1 MGSNLRIV
9 IAKPGLDGHD
19 RGAKVVARTLRD
31 AGHEVIYTG
40 LRRTA
45 KQIVETVR
53 DEDARFLGLSSLSGA
68 HNHLFPRVCELLIE
82 EGLSDVIVFGG
93 GIIPEDDRPA
103 LFSSGI
109 KAIFGPGTPTNEIL
123 EFIDTASSMDDVGV
137 GAKTDWHWQ
146 STAGGEILN
155 LELINDAING
165 DRRSLARTLSGI
177 ENGTLNIMEIQQNAD
192 IPNRIDSGNWK
203 SLAITGA
210 PGVGKSCLIDKLLSI
225 WAGSG
230 MKIALLAID
239 PSSPRTGGALLG
251 DRVRITSVDDDSLKE
266 NIYIRSIATRKSSGN
281 VPLIVADMVEF
292 LHMAGWERVVIE
304 TVGSGQSEVRCAAIA
319 DRIVVVE
326 GPARGDGVQAEKAG
340 LLELADAVIVNKSD
354 LKGAEK
360 HAEELLES
368 FELGL
373 GDVPPVMLTSAL
385 NETGISEAAD
395 ALLDLPDTGRSVRA
409 RWRERLLAHYERKIL
424 ESPDLEEI
432 LSLLAVGS
440 ISVDEAIN
448 TLVGR

>member
-1 MGSNLRIV
+1 MNL
-9 IAKPGLDGHD
+9 G
-19 RGAKVVARTLRD
+19 
-31 AGHEVIYTG
+31 
-40 LRRTA
+40 
-45 KQIVETVR
+45 
-53 DEDARFLGLSSLSGA
+53 
-68 HNHLFPRVCELLIE
+68 
-82 EGLSDVIVFGG
+82 
-93 GIIPEDDRPA
+93 
-103 LFSSGI
+103 
-109 KAIFGPGTPTNEIL
+109 
-123 EFIDTASSMDDVGV
+123 
-137 GAKTDWHWQ
+137 
-146 STAGGEILN
+146 
-155 LELINDAING
+155 LINDAING

-192 IPNRIDSGNWK
+192 IPHRIDSGNWK

-210 PGVGKSCLIDKLLSI
+210 PGVGKSCLIDKLLNI

-395 ALLDLPDTGRSVRA
+395 ALLDLPDTGRSVKA

-448 TLVGR
+448 TLGGQ

>member
-1 MGSNLRIV
+1 M
-9 IAKPGLDGHD
+9 D
-19 RGAKVVARTLRD
+19 
-31 AGHEVIYTG
+31 
-40 LRRTA
+40 
-45 KQIVETVR
+45 
-53 DEDARFLGLSSLSGA
+53 LG
-68 HNHLFPRVCELLIE
+68 
-82 EGLSDVIVFGG
+82 
-93 GIIPEDDRPA
+93 
-103 LFSSGI
+103 
-109 KAIFGPGTPTNEIL
+109 
-123 EFIDTASSMDDVGV
+123 
-137 GAKTDWHWQ
+137 Q
-146 STAGGEILN
+146 
-155 LELINDAING
+155 INDAING
-165 DRRSLARTLSGI
+165 DRRSLARTLSAI
-177 ENGTLNIMEIQQNAD
+177 ENGSININDVKQNVKITNKLQA
-192 IPNRIDSGNWK
+192 PNWQ

-230 MKIALLAID
+230 LKIALLAID

-251 DRVRITSVDDDSLKE
+251 DRVRITSVDDESLKD

-281 VPLIVADMVEF
+281 VPLIVADMVDF

-354 LKGAEK
+354 LSGAEK

-373 GDVPPVMLTSAL
+373 GDAPPVMLTSAL
-385 NETGISEAAD
+385 NESGVAEAASV
-395 ALLDLPDTGRSVRA
+395 LLDLPDSGRSVRA

-424 ESPDLEEI
+424 ESPKLDDI
-432 LSLLAVGS
+432 LSSLAIGS
-440 ISVDEAIN
+440 ISIDDALN
-448 TLVGR
+448 TLGGR

>member
-1 MGSNLRIV
+1 MN
-9 IAKPGLDGHD
+9 
-19 RGAKVVARTLRD
+19 
-31 AGHEVIYTG
+31 
-40 LRRTA
+40 
-45 KQIVETVR
+45 
-53 DEDARFLGLSSLSGA
+53 LGLIS
-68 HNHLFPRVCELLIE
+68 
-82 EGLSDVIVFGG
+82 
-93 GIIPEDDRPA
+93 
-103 LFSSGI
+103 
-109 KAIFGPGTPTNEIL
+109 
-123 EFIDTASSMDDVGV
+123 
-137 GAKTDWHWQ
+137 
-146 STAGGEILN
+146 
-155 LELINDAING
+155 DAING

-192 IPNRIDSGNWK
+192 IPHRIDTGNWK

-230 MKIALLAID
+230 IKIALLAID

-448 TLVGR
+448 TLGGQQNE

>member
-1 MGSNLRIV
+1 MNL
-9 IAKPGLDGHD
+9 G
-19 RGAKVVARTLRD
+19 
-31 AGHEVIYTG
+31 
-40 LRRTA
+40 
-45 KQIVETVR
+45 
-53 DEDARFLGLSSLSGA
+53 
-68 HNHLFPRVCELLIE
+68 
-82 EGLSDVIVFGG
+82 
-93 GIIPEDDRPA
+93 
-103 LFSSGI
+103 
-109 KAIFGPGTPTNEIL
+109 
-123 EFIDTASSMDDVGV
+123 
-137 GAKTDWHWQ
+137 
-146 STAGGEILN
+146 
-155 LELINDAING
+155 LINDAING

-192 IPNRIDSGNWK
+192 IPHRIDSGNWK

-230 MKIALLAID
+230 IKIALLAID

-266 NIYIRSIATRKSSGN
+266 NIYIRSIATRRSSGN

-448 TLVGR
+448 TLGGQ

>member
-1 MGSNLRIV
+1 MNL
-9 IAKPGLDGHD
+9 G
-19 RGAKVVARTLRD
+19 
-31 AGHEVIYTG
+31 
-40 LRRTA
+40 
-45 KQIVETVR
+45 
-53 DEDARFLGLSSLSGA
+53 
-68 HNHLFPRVCELLIE
+68 
-82 EGLSDVIVFGG
+82 
-93 GIIPEDDRPA
+93 
-103 LFSSGI
+103 
-109 KAIFGPGTPTNEIL
+109 
-123 EFIDTASSMDDVGV
+123 
-137 GAKTDWHWQ
+137 
-146 STAGGEILN
+146 
-155 LELINDAING
+155 LINDAING

-192 IPNRIDSGNWK
+192 IPHRIDTGNWK

-210 PGVGKSCLIDKLLSI
+210 PGVGKSCLIDKLLNI

-448 TLVGR
+448 TLGGQ

>member
-1 MGSNLRIV
+1 MNL
-9 IAKPGLDGHD
+9 G
-19 RGAKVVARTLRD
+19 
-31 AGHEVIYTG
+31 
-40 LRRTA
+40 
-45 KQIVETVR
+45 
-53 DEDARFLGLSSLSGA
+53 
-68 HNHLFPRVCELLIE
+68 
-82 EGLSDVIVFGG
+82 
-93 GIIPEDDRPA
+93 
-103 LFSSGI
+103 
-109 KAIFGPGTPTNEIL
+109 
-123 EFIDTASSMDDVGV
+123 
-137 GAKTDWHWQ
+137 
-146 STAGGEILN
+146 
-155 LELINDAING
+155 LINDAING

-192 IPNRIDSGNWK
+192 IPHRIDMENWK

-230 MKIALLAID
+230 IKIALLAID

-448 TLVGR
+448 TLGGK

>member
-1 MGSNLRIV
+1 MNL
-9 IAKPGLDGHD
+9 G
-19 RGAKVVARTLRD
+19 
-31 AGHEVIYTG
+31 
-40 LRRTA
+40 
-45 KQIVETVR
+45 
-53 DEDARFLGLSSLSGA
+53 
-68 HNHLFPRVCELLIE
+68 
-82 EGLSDVIVFGG
+82 
-93 GIIPEDDRPA
+93 
-103 LFSSGI
+103 
-109 KAIFGPGTPTNEIL
+109 
-123 EFIDTASSMDDVGV
+123 
-137 GAKTDWHWQ
+137 
-146 STAGGEILN
+146 
-155 LELINDAING
+155 LINDAING

-192 IPNRIDSGNWK
+192 IPHRIDTGNWK

-210 PGVGKSCLIDKLLSI
+210 PGVGKSCLIDKLLNI

-251 DRVRITSVDDDSLKE
+251 DRVRISSVDDDSLKE

-448 TLVGR
+448 TLGGQ

>member
-1 MGSNLRIV
+1 MNL
-9 IAKPGLDGHD
+9 G
-19 RGAKVVARTLRD
+19 
-31 AGHEVIYTG
+31 
-40 LRRTA
+40 
-45 KQIVETVR
+45 
-53 DEDARFLGLSSLSGA
+53 
-68 HNHLFPRVCELLIE
+68 
-82 EGLSDVIVFGG
+82 
-93 GIIPEDDRPA
+93 
-103 LFSSGI
+103 
-109 KAIFGPGTPTNEIL
+109 
-123 EFIDTASSMDDVGV
+123 
-137 GAKTDWHWQ
+137 
-146 STAGGEILN
+146 
-155 LELINDAING
+155 LINDAING

-192 IPNRIDSGNWK
+192 IPHRIDTGNWK

-210 PGVGKSCLIDKLLSI
+210 PGVGKSCLIDKLLNI

-440 ISVDEAIN
+440 ISVDEAII
-448 TLVGR
+448 TLGGQ

>member
-1 MGSNLRIV
+1 
-9 IAKPGLDGHD
+9 LD
-19 RGAKVVARTLRD
+19 
-31 AGHEVIYTG
+31 
-40 LRRTA
+40 
-45 KQIVETVR
+45 
-53 DEDARFLGLSSLSGA
+53 LG
-68 HNHLFPRVCELLIE
+68 
-82 EGLSDVIVFGG
+82 
-93 GIIPEDDRPA
+93 
-103 LFSSGI
+103 
-109 KAIFGPGTPTNEIL
+109 
-123 EFIDTASSMDDVGV
+123 
-137 GAKTDWHWQ
+137 Q
-146 STAGGEILN
+146 
-155 LELINDAING
+155 INDAING
-165 DRRSLARTLSGI
+165 DRRSLARTLSAI
-177 ENGTLNIMEIQQNAD
+177 ENGSININDVKQNVN
-192 IPNRIDSGNWK
+192 ITNKLQPPNWQ

-230 MKIALLAID
+230 LKIALLAID

-251 DRVRITSVDDDSLKE
+251 DRVRITSVDDESLKD

-281 VPLIVADMVEF
+281 VPLIVADMVDF

-354 LKGAEK
+354 LSGAEK

-373 GDVPPVMLTSAL
+373 GDAPPVMLTSAL
-385 NETGISEAAD
+385 NENGVAEAASV
-395 ALLDLPDTGRSVRA
+395 LLDLPDSGRSVRA

-424 ESPDLEEI
+424 ESPKLDDI
-432 LSLLAVGS
+432 LSSLAIGS
-440 ISVDEAIN
+440 ISIDEALS
-448 TLVGR
+448 TLGGQ

>member
-1 MGSNLRIV
+1 
-9 IAKPGLDGHD
+9 LD
-19 RGAKVVARTLRD
+19 
-31 AGHEVIYTG
+31 
-40 LRRTA
+40 
-45 KQIVETVR
+45 
-53 DEDARFLGLSSLSGA
+53 LS
-68 HNHLFPRVCELLIE
+68 
-82 EGLSDVIVFGG
+82 
-93 GIIPEDDRPA
+93 
-103 LFSSGI
+103 
-109 KAIFGPGTPTNEIL
+109 
-123 EFIDTASSMDDVGV
+123 
-137 GAKTDWHWQ
+137 Q
-146 STAGGEILN
+146 
-155 LELINDAING
+155 INDAING
-165 DRRSLARTLSGI
+165 DRRSLARTLSTI
-177 ENGTLNIMEIQQNAD
+177 ENGSIKINDIKQNVNITNKSQATSWQ
-192 IPNRIDSGNWK
+192 

-230 MKIALLAID
+230 LKIALLAID

-251 DRVRITSVDDDSLKE
+251 DRVRITSVDDESLKD

-281 VPLIVADMVEF
+281 VPLIVADMVDF

-354 LKGAEK
+354 LSGAEK

-373 GDVPPVMLTSAL
+373 GDAPPVMLTSAL
-385 NETGISEAAD
+385 NENGVAEAAGV
-395 ALLDLPDTGRSVRA
+395 LLVLPDSGRSVRA

-424 ESPDLEEI
+424 ESPKLDDI
-432 LSLLAVGS
+432 LSSLAIGS
-440 ISVDEAIN
+440 ISIDEALS
-448 TLVGR
+448 TLGGR

>member
-1 MGSNLRIV
+1 MNL
-9 IAKPGLDGHD
+9 A
-19 RGAKVVARTLRD
+19 
-31 AGHEVIYTG
+31 
-40 LRRTA
+40 
-45 KQIVETVR
+45 
-53 DEDARFLGLSSLSGA
+53 
-68 HNHLFPRVCELLIE
+68 
-82 EGLSDVIVFGG
+82 
-93 GIIPEDDRPA
+93 
-103 LFSSGI
+103 
-109 KAIFGPGTPTNEIL
+109 
-123 EFIDTASSMDDVGV
+123 
-137 GAKTDWHWQ
+137 
-146 STAGGEILN
+146 
-155 LELINDAING
+155 LINEAING
-165 DRRSLARTLSGI
+165 DRRLLARTLSGI
-177 ENGTLNIMEIQQNAD
+177 ENGSLDIKEIEQNAD
-192 IPNRIDSGNWK
+192 IPHRSDTCNWK

-230 MKIALLAID
+230 LRIALLAID

-385 NETGISEAAD
+385 NETGITEAAN

-424 ESPDLEEI
+424 ESPDLDEI

>member
-1 MGSNLRIV
+1 
-9 IAKPGLDGHD
+9 
-19 RGAKVVARTLRD
+19 
-31 AGHEVIYTG
+31 
-40 LRRTA
+40 
-45 KQIVETVR
+45 
-53 DEDARFLGLSSLSGA
+53 
-68 HNHLFPRVCELLIE
+68 
-82 EGLSDVIVFGG
+82 
-93 GIIPEDDRPA
+93 
-103 LFSSGI
+103 
-109 KAIFGPGTPTNEIL
+109 
-123 EFIDTASSMDDVGV
+123 
-137 GAKTDWHWQ
+137 
-146 STAGGEILN
+146 LN
-155 LELINDAING
+155 LGLINDAING

-177 ENGTLNIMEIQQNAD
+177 ENGTLKIMEIQQNAD
-192 IPNRIDSGNWK
+192 IPQIRDTSNWK

-440 ISVDEAIN
+440 ISVDEAIT
-448 TLVGR
+448 TLGGQ

>member
-1 MGSNLRIV
+1 
-9 IAKPGLDGHD
+9 
-19 RGAKVVARTLRD
+19 
-31 AGHEVIYTG
+31 
-40 LRRTA
+40 
-45 KQIVETVR
+45 
-53 DEDARFLGLSSLSGA
+53 
-68 HNHLFPRVCELLIE
+68 
-82 EGLSDVIVFGG
+82 
-93 GIIPEDDRPA
+93 
-103 LFSSGI
+103 
-109 KAIFGPGTPTNEIL
+109 
-123 EFIDTASSMDDVGV
+123 
-137 GAKTDWHWQ
+137 
-146 STAGGEILN
+146 
-155 LELINDAING
+155 
-165 DRRSLARTLSGI
+165 LARTLSAI
-177 ENGTLNIMEIQQNAD
+177 ENGSININDVKQNVTITNKSLAT
-192 IPNRIDSGNWK
+192 NWQ

-230 MKIALLAID
+230 LKIALLAID

-251 DRVRITSVDDDSLKE
+251 DRVRITSVDDESLKD

-281 VPLIVADMVEF
+281 VPLIVADMVDF

-354 LKGAEK
+354 LSGAEK

-373 GDVPPVMLTSAL
+373 GDAPPVMLTSAL
-385 NETGISEAAD
+385 NESGVDEAASV
-395 ALLDLPDTGRSVRA
+395 LLDLPDSGRSVRA

-424 ESPDLEEI
+424 ESPKLDDI
-432 LSLLAVGS
+432 LSSLAIGS
-440 ISVDEAIN
+440 ISIDDALN
-448 TLVGR
+448 TLGGR

>member
-1 MGSNLRIV
+1 M
-9 IAKPGLDGHD
+9 D
-19 RGAKVVARTLRD
+19 
-31 AGHEVIYTG
+31 
-40 LRRTA
+40 
-45 KQIVETVR
+45 
-53 DEDARFLGLSSLSGA
+53 LG
-68 HNHLFPRVCELLIE
+68 
-82 EGLSDVIVFGG
+82 
-93 GIIPEDDRPA
+93 
-103 LFSSGI
+103 
-109 KAIFGPGTPTNEIL
+109 
-123 EFIDTASSMDDVGV
+123 
-137 GAKTDWHWQ
+137 Q
-146 STAGGEILN
+146 
-155 LELINDAING
+155 INDAING
-165 DRRSLARTLSGI
+165 DRRSLARTLSAI
-177 ENGTLNIMEIQQNAD
+177 ENGSININDVKQNVKITNKLQA
-192 IPNRIDSGNWK
+192 PNWQ

-230 MKIALLAID
+230 LKIALLAID

-251 DRVRITSVDDDSLKE
+251 DRVRITSVDDESLKD

-281 VPLIVADMVEF
+281 VPLIVADMVDF

-354 LKGAEK
+354 LSGAEK

-373 GDVPPVMLTSAL
+373 GDAPPVMLTSAL
-385 NETGISEAAD
+385 NESGVAEAASV
-395 ALLDLPDTGRSVRA
+395 LLDLPDSGRSVRA

-424 ESPDLEEI
+424 ESPKLDDV
-432 LSLLAVGS
+432 LSLLAIGS
-440 ISVDEAIN
+440 ISIDDALS
-448 TLVGR
+448 TLGGR

>member
-1 MGSNLRIV
+1 M
-9 IAKPGLDGHD
+9 D
-19 RGAKVVARTLRD
+19 
-31 AGHEVIYTG
+31 
-40 LRRTA
+40 
-45 KQIVETVR
+45 
-53 DEDARFLGLSSLSGA
+53 LG
-68 HNHLFPRVCELLIE
+68 
-82 EGLSDVIVFGG
+82 
-93 GIIPEDDRPA
+93 
-103 LFSSGI
+103 
-109 KAIFGPGTPTNEIL
+109 
-123 EFIDTASSMDDVGV
+123 
-137 GAKTDWHWQ
+137 Q
-146 STAGGEILN
+146 
-155 LELINDAING
+155 INDAING
-165 DRRSLARTLSGI
+165 DRRSLARTLSAI
-177 ENGTLNIMEIQQNAD
+177 ENGSININDVKQNMKITNKLQA
-192 IPNRIDSGNWK
+192 PNWQ

-230 MKIALLAID
+230 LKIALLAID

-251 DRVRITSVDDDSLKE
+251 DRVRITSVDDESLKD

-281 VPLIVADMVEF
+281 VPLIVADMVDF

-354 LKGAEK
+354 LSGAEK

-373 GDVPPVMLTSAL
+373 GDAPPVMLTSAL
-385 NETGISEAAD
+385 NMSGVAEAASV
-395 ALLDLPDTGRSVRA
+395 LLDLPDSGRSVRA

-424 ESPDLEEI
+424 ESPKLDDV
-432 LSLLAVGS
+432 LSSLAIGS
-440 ISVDEAIN
+440 ISIDDALS
-448 TLVGR
+448 TLGGR

>member
-1 MGSNLRIV
+1 M
-9 IAKPGLDGHD
+9 D
-19 RGAKVVARTLRD
+19 
-31 AGHEVIYTG
+31 
-40 LRRTA
+40 
-45 KQIVETVR
+45 
-53 DEDARFLGLSSLSGA
+53 LG
-68 HNHLFPRVCELLIE
+68 
-82 EGLSDVIVFGG
+82 
-93 GIIPEDDRPA
+93 
-103 LFSSGI
+103 
-109 KAIFGPGTPTNEIL
+109 
-123 EFIDTASSMDDVGV
+123 
-137 GAKTDWHWQ
+137 Q
-146 STAGGEILN
+146 
-155 LELINDAING
+155 INDAING
-165 DRRSLARTLSGI
+165 DRRSLARTLSAI
-177 ENGTLNIMEIQQNAD
+177 ENGSININDVKQNVKITNKLQA
-192 IPNRIDSGNWK
+192 PNWQ

-230 MKIALLAID
+230 LKIALLAID

-251 DRVRITSVDDDSLKE
+251 DRVRITSVDDESLKD

-281 VPLIVADMVEF
+281 VPLIVADMVDF

-354 LKGAEK
+354 LSGAEK

-373 GDVPPVMLTSAL
+373 GDAPPVMLTSAL
-385 NETGISEAAD
+385 NESGVAEAAIV
-395 ALLDLPDTGRSVRA
+395 LLDLPDSGRSVRA

-424 ESPDLEEI
+424 ESPKLDNI
-432 LSLLAVGS
+432 LSSLAIGS
-440 ISVDEAIN
+440 ISIDDALS
-448 TLVGR
+448 TLGGR

>member
-1 MGSNLRIV
+1 M
-9 IAKPGLDGHD
+9 D
-19 RGAKVVARTLRD
+19 
-31 AGHEVIYTG
+31 
-40 LRRTA
+40 
-45 KQIVETVR
+45 
-53 DEDARFLGLSSLSGA
+53 LG
-68 HNHLFPRVCELLIE
+68 
-82 EGLSDVIVFGG
+82 
-93 GIIPEDDRPA
+93 
-103 LFSSGI
+103 
-109 KAIFGPGTPTNEIL
+109 
-123 EFIDTASSMDDVGV
+123 
-137 GAKTDWHWQ
+137 Q
-146 STAGGEILN
+146 
-155 LELINDAING
+155 INDAING
-165 DRRSLARTLSGI
+165 DRRSLARTLSAI
-177 ENGTLNIMEIQQNAD
+177 ENGSININDVKQNVK
-192 IPNRIDSGNWK
+192 ITSKLQSPNWQ

-230 MKIALLAID
+230 LKIALLAID

-251 DRVRITSVDDDSLKE
+251 DRVRITSVDDESLKD

-281 VPLIVADMVEF
+281 VPLIVADMVDF

-354 LKGAEK
+354 LSGAEK

-373 GDVPPVMLTSAL
+373 GDAPPVMLTSAL
-385 NETGISEAAD
+385 NESGVAEAASV
-395 ALLDLPDTGRSVRA
+395 LLDLPDSGRSVRA

-424 ESPDLEEI
+424 ESAKLDDI
-432 LSLLAVGS
+432 LSSLATGS
-440 ISVDEAIN
+440 ISIDDALS
-448 TLVGR
+448 TLGGR

>member
-1 MGSNLRIV
+1 MNL
-9 IAKPGLDGHD
+9 G
-19 RGAKVVARTLRD
+19 
-31 AGHEVIYTG
+31 
-40 LRRTA
+40 
-45 KQIVETVR
+45 
-53 DEDARFLGLSSLSGA
+53 
-68 HNHLFPRVCELLIE
+68 
-82 EGLSDVIVFGG
+82 
-93 GIIPEDDRPA
+93 
-103 LFSSGI
+103 
-109 KAIFGPGTPTNEIL
+109 
-123 EFIDTASSMDDVGV
+123 
-137 GAKTDWHWQ
+137 
-146 STAGGEILN
+146 
-155 LELINDAING
+155 LINDAING

-192 IPNRIDSGNWK
+192 IPHRIDTGNWK

-210 PGVGKSCLIDKLLSI
+210 PGVGKSCLIDKLLNI

-448 TLVGR
+448 TLGGK

>member
-1 MGSNLRIV
+1 M
-9 IAKPGLDGHD
+9 D
-19 RGAKVVARTLRD
+19 
-31 AGHEVIYTG
+31 
-40 LRRTA
+40 
-45 KQIVETVR
+45 
-53 DEDARFLGLSSLSGA
+53 LG
-68 HNHLFPRVCELLIE
+68 
-82 EGLSDVIVFGG
+82 
-93 GIIPEDDRPA
+93 
-103 LFSSGI
+103 
-109 KAIFGPGTPTNEIL
+109 
-123 EFIDTASSMDDVGV
+123 
-137 GAKTDWHWQ
+137 Q
-146 STAGGEILN
+146 
-155 LELINDAING
+155 INDAING
-165 DRRSLARTLSGI
+165 DRRSLARTLSAI
-177 ENGTLNIMEIQQNAD
+177 ENGSININDVKQNVNITNKLQA
-192 IPNRIDSGNWK
+192 PNWQ

-230 MKIALLAID
+230 LKIALLAID

-251 DRVRITSVDDDSLKE
+251 DRVRITSVDDESLKD

-281 VPLIVADMVEF
+281 VPLIVADMVDF

-354 LKGAEK
+354 LSGAEK

-373 GDVPPVMLTSAL
+373 GDAPPVMLTSAL
-385 NETGISEAAD
+385 NESGVAEAASV
-395 ALLDLPDTGRSVRA
+395 LLDLPDSGRSVRA

-424 ESPDLEEI
+424 ESPKLEDI
-432 LSLLAVGS
+432 LSSLAIGS
-440 ISVDEAIN
+440 ISIDDALS
-448 TLVGR
+448 TLGGR

>member
-1 MGSNLRIV
+1 MN
-9 IAKPGLDGHD
+9 
-19 RGAKVVARTLRD
+19 
-31 AGHEVIYTG
+31 
-40 LRRTA
+40 
-45 KQIVETVR
+45 
-53 DEDARFLGLSSLSGA
+53 
-68 HNHLFPRVCELLIE
+68 
-82 EGLSDVIVFGG
+82 FG
-93 GIIPEDDRPA
+93 
-103 LFSSGI
+103 
-109 KAIFGPGTPTNEIL
+109 
-123 EFIDTASSMDDVGV
+123 
-137 GAKTDWHWQ
+137 
-146 STAGGEILN
+146 
-155 LELINDAING
+155 LINDAING

-192 IPNRIDSGNWK
+192 IPHRIDNGNWN

-230 MKIALLAID
+230 LKIALLAID

-266 NIYIRSIATRKSSGN
+266 KIYIRSIATRKSSGN

-292 LHMAGWERVVIE
+292 LHMAGWDRVVIE

-354 LKGAEK
+354 MKGAEK

-385 NETGISEAAD
+385 NGAGISDAANM
-395 ALLDLPDTGRSVRA
+395 LLHLPDTGRAVRA

-424 ESPDLEEI
+424 ESPDLDEI

-448 TLVGR
+448 TLGG

>member
-1 MGSNLRIV
+1 MNL
-9 IAKPGLDGHD
+9 G
-19 RGAKVVARTLRD
+19 
-31 AGHEVIYTG
+31 
-40 LRRTA
+40 
-45 KQIVETVR
+45 
-53 DEDARFLGLSSLSGA
+53 
-68 HNHLFPRVCELLIE
+68 
-82 EGLSDVIVFGG
+82 
-93 GIIPEDDRPA
+93 
-103 LFSSGI
+103 
-109 KAIFGPGTPTNEIL
+109 
-123 EFIDTASSMDDVGV
+123 
-137 GAKTDWHWQ
+137 
-146 STAGGEILN
+146 
-155 LELINDAING
+155 LINDAING

-192 IPNRIDSGNWK
+192 IPHRIDSGNWK

-225 WAGSG
+225 WAGLSG
-230 MKIALLAID
+230 IKIALLAID

-395 ALLDLPDTGRSVRA
+395 ALLDLPDTGRSVKA

-448 TLVGR
+448 TLGGQ

>member
-1 MGSNLRIV
+1 MNL
-9 IAKPGLDGHD
+9 G
-19 RGAKVVARTLRD
+19 
-31 AGHEVIYTG
+31 
-40 LRRTA
+40 
-45 KQIVETVR
+45 
-53 DEDARFLGLSSLSGA
+53 
-68 HNHLFPRVCELLIE
+68 
-82 EGLSDVIVFGG
+82 
-93 GIIPEDDRPA
+93 
-103 LFSSGI
+103 
-109 KAIFGPGTPTNEIL
+109 
-123 EFIDTASSMDDVGV
+123 
-137 GAKTDWHWQ
+137 
-146 STAGGEILN
+146 
-155 LELINDAING
+155 LINDAING

-177 ENGTLNIMEIQQNAD
+177 ENGTLNILEIQQNAD
-192 IPNRIDSGNWK
+192 IPHRIDTGNWK

-210 PGVGKSCLIDKLLSI
+210 PGVGKSCLIDKLLNI

-448 TLVGR
+448 TLGGK